1 MKIKRLAA
9 VILSIVLALSVTA
22 CGSTKSY
29 KVDWAKCSQQTK
41 NEFVGNKS
49 YSYVKDLQV
58 SEKDGM
64 LIFSIVVDDATKPS
78 LAPKLAETVLRRY
91 NSNAQLQDS
100 SVAGGSKTSRGGL
113 YDTYQVNIAVAPNS
127 KVDGDKSEWFV
138 NDTIGSGVQM
148 QHEIK
153 LQKAY
158 Q

>member
-1 MKIKRLAA
+1 MKFRRVAALA
-9 VILSIVLALSVTA
+9 VICMIMTVFTA

-29 KVDWAKCSQQTK
+29 NVDWGKCSQQTK
-41 NEFVGNKS
+41 SEFVGNQ
-49 YSYVKDLQV
+49 YYEYVKDLQV

-91 NSNAQLQDS
+91 NSNAQMQDS
-100 SVAGGSKTSRGGL
+100 SIASGSKTSRGGL

-148 QHEIK
+148 QHEVK